1 MKLIKS
7 TIKRDK
13 PIGELPQGKVSIT
26 MQGEDKEVI
35 WVAKDEENKV
45 MYLLN
50 HAFMFYPVPSWGME
64 LPLQSG
70 PVDLYQY
77 RGDKFE
83 DTKFTVCEEA
93 YDGLAEFLDEEGN
106 FNVEG
111 YIDFC
116 NKAHEEAKNAG
127 TDTNEENVE
136 GE

>member
-26 MQGEDKEVI
+26 IQGEDKEVI

-45 MYLLN
+45 IYLLN

-93 YDGLAEFLDEEGN
+93 KM
-106 FNVEG
+106 VW
-111 YIDFC
+111 
-116 NKAHEEAKNAG
+116 K
-127 TDTNEENVE
+127 
-136 GE
+136 